1 MCTSSRYDSSS
12 SSNSSSSGCGSNGTA
27 TGATAADAQMQSLLL
42 AEMGEHMSRG
52 DLEKDRGGDGD
63 SEGDAI
69 PDTRYG
75 DESMV
80 NNMGNLGESSGQPG

>member
-1 MCTSSRYDSSS
+1 
-12 SSNSSSSGCGSNGTA
+12 
-27 TGATAADAQMQSLLL
+27 MQNLLL
-42 AEMGEHMSRG
+42 AAMGEHMSRG

-63 SEGDAI
+63 SEGDAT

-80 NNMGNLGESSGQPG
+80 NNMGNLCECSGHPV

>member
-1 MCTSSRYDSSS
+1 
-12 SSNSSSSGCGSNGTA
+12 
-27 TGATAADAQMQSLLL
+27 MQSLLL

-63 SEGDAI
+63 SEGDAT

-80 NNMGNLGESSGQPG
+80 NSGQPV